1 MITNMKNQCTF
12 SPVHFIVIM
21 LSFAVVVTGVSSA
34 YAQRDIGEPIFQE
47 RGIITEQIETAPG
60 EMQISFSANGT
71 FKGTIDVINNG
82 DFVSISKGGNLTFGQ
97 GQGVITSADGSE
109 TANYTFIGVGN
120 VTEEGQPVFHGAAA
134 YGTNSTGEL
143 SFLNN
148 ILGIFNV
155 EIDPTGSFV
164 SNEWEWK

>member
-1 MITNMKNQCTF
+1 MKNRYTL
-12 SPVHFIVIM
+12 SPIRFIVVM
-21 LSFAVVVTGVSSA
+21 LSFAVAATGVASA
-34 YAQRDIGEPIFQE
+34 YAQIDLGESFFQE
-47 RGIITEQIETAPG
+47 SGLITEQIETGPG

-71 FKGTIDVINNG
+71 FKDNIEITNNG

-120 VTEEGQPVFHGAAA
+120 VTEEGKPVFNGAAA
-134 YGTNSTGEL
+134 YSTNSTDEL

-148 ILGIFNV
+148 SLGIFNV
-155 EIDPTGSFV
+155 EIDQTGSFV
-164 SNEWEWK
+164 SNEWAWN

>member
-1 MITNMKNQCTF
+1 MKNRYTL
-12 SPVHFIVIM
+12 SPIRFIVVVM
-21 LSFAVVVTGVSSA
+21 LSFAVAATGVGSA
-34 YAQRDIGEPIFQE
+34 YAQRDLGEPFFRE
-47 RGIITEQIETAPG
+47 SGLVTEQIETGPG

-71 FKGTIDVINNG
+71 FKDNIEITNNG

-120 VTEEGQPVFHGAAA
+120 VTEEGKPVFNGASA
-134 YGTNSTGEL
+134 YSTNSTDEL

-155 EIDPTGSFV
+155 EIDQTGSFV
-164 SNEWEWK
+164 SNEWAWN

>member
-1 MITNMKNQCTF
+1 
-12 SPVHFIVIM
+12 
-21 LSFAVVVTGVSSA
+21 
-34 YAQRDIGEPIFQE
+34 
-47 RGIITEQIETAPG
+47 
-60 EMQISFSANGT
+60 MQISFSANGT
-71 FKGTIDVINNG
+71 FKDNIEITNNG

-120 VTEEGQPVFHGAAA
+120 VTEEGKPVFNGASA
-134 YGTNSTGEL
+134 YSTNSTDEL

-155 EIDPTGSFV
+155 EIDQTGSFV
-164 SNEWEWK
+164 SNEWAWN

>member
-1 MITNMKNQCTF
+1 
-12 SPVHFIVIM
+12 M
-21 LSFAVVVTGVSSA
+21 LSITVVVTGVSGV
-34 YAQRDIGEPIFQE
+34 YAQRDIGEPFFQE
-47 RGIITEQIETAPG
+47 SGIITEQTETAPG

-71 FKGTIDVINNG
+71 FKGNTDVTNNG
-82 DFVSISKGGNLTFGQ
+82 NFVSISKGGNLTFGQ
-97 GQGVITSADGSE
+97 GQAIIRSADGSE
-109 TANYTFIGVGN
+109 TANATFIGVGN
-120 VTEEGQPVFHGAAA
+120 VTENGQPVFHGATV

-164 SNEWEWK
+164 ANEWEWK

>member
-1 MITNMKNQCTF
+1 MKNRCTF
-12 SPVHFIVIM
+12 SPVRFVIVM
-21 LSFAVVVTGVSSA
+21 LSFAVAATGVASA
-34 YAQRDIGEPIFQE
+34 YAQRDLGEPYFQE
-47 RGIITEQIETAPG
+47 SGIITEQIETGPG

-71 FKGTIDVINNG
+71 FKGNIGITNNG
-82 DFVSISKGGNLTFGQ
+82 NFVSISKGGNLTFGQ

-120 VTEEGQPVFHGAAA
+120 VTEEGKPVFHGAAA
-134 YGTNSTGEL
+134 YSTDSTGEL

-155 EIDPTGSFV
+155 EIDQTGRFV